1 MMFYQTLATLII
13 HGCYSCGF
21 TAGCVV
27 CFFCCFF
34 FVKFSVSLLIR
45 IILNELYMVHCGC
58 YCGNSL

>member
-1 MMFYQTLATLII
+1 MVVIPVDLLLVVW
-13 HGCYSCGF
+13 
-21 TAGCVV
+21 CV
-27 CFFCCFF
+27 FFCCFF